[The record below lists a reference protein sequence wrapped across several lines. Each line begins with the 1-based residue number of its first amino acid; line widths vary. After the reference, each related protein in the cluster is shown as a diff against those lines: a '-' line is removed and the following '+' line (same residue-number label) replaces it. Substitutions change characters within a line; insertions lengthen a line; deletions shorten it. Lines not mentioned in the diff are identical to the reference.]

1 MMPSM
6 VLGLFLYH
14 SLTVME
20 GWEIRFKEQSQMGV
34 GVVVWRPGGV
44 GSGWCCGG
52 VDVVVVWW

>member
-1 MMPSM
+1 M

-20 GWEIRFKEQSQMGV
+20 GWEIRFKEQSQMGG

-44 GSGWCCGG
+44 GRGVVLWWC
-52 VDVVVVWW
+52 